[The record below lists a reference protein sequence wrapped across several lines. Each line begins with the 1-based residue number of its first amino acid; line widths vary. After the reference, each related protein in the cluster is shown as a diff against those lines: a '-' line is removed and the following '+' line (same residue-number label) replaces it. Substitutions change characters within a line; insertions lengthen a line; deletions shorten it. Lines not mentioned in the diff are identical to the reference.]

1 MSDWITY
8 EHPLNERI
16 RVLMRLEFIFKQIDQ
31 LLQEDSKLNTRHIL
45 LAIGELVGI
54 VERGDLKSEILKELD
69 RHIATMLNLQETP
82 GVDADALQAFLQNL
96 RDLSARIHSSQGQ
109 IAAELKNDEFLMGVI
124 QRSGIPGGTCD
135 FDMPGY
141 HYWLEQDSETRFRQ
155 IDAWLGKFKLI
166 KSSCSL
172 ILGLIRDSSLPKP
185 CQAENG
191 MHQMSLDKDHPCQL
205 VRISLPRDAAIYPE
219 TSGNKRHFTIR
230 FMGEDPESGK
240 NKQITDLVEFK
251 LTVCVI

>member
-1 MSDWITY
+1 MSQWITY

-45 LAIGELVGI
+45 LAIGELIGL
-54 VERGDLKSEILKELD
+54 VERGDLKSEILKELE

-96 RDLSARIHSSQGQ
+96 QGLSAQLHNSQGQ
-109 IAAELKNDEFLMGVI
+109 IATELKNDEFLNGII
-124 QRSGIPGGTCD
+124 QRTGIPGGTCD

-141 HYWLEQDSETRFRQ
+141 HYWLEQDAEIRFRQ
-155 IDAWLGKFKLI
+155 IDGWLSKFKLI
-166 KSSCSL
+166 KSACSM
-172 ILGLIRDSSLPKP
+172 ILGLIRDSSLPKEQ
-185 CQAENG
+185 QAETG
-191 MHQMSLDKDHPCQL
+191 MYQQSLDKDHPCQL
-205 VRISLPRDAAIYPE
+205 VRVILPRDTAIYPE

-230 FMGEDPESGK
+230 FMGKDTESGK
-240 NKQITDLVEFK
+240 VKQIANSVEFK
-251 LTVCVI
+251 LTVCTI

>member
-1 MSDWITY
+1 MTQQWITY

-31 LLQEDSKLNTRHIL
+31 LLQEDTKLNTHHIL
-45 LAIGELVGI
+45 LAIGELIGI

-82 GVDADALQAFLQNL
+82 GVDTEALQAFLQNL
-96 RDLSARIHSSQGQ
+96 QGLSAQLHSSQGQ

-141 HYWLEQDSETRFRQ
+141 HYWLEQDPETRFKQ
-155 IDAWLGKFKLI
+155 INVWLGKFKLI
-166 KSSCSL
+166 KSACGL
-172 ILGLIRDSSLPKP
+172 ILGLIRDSSLPKLQ
-185 CQAENG
+185 QAETG
-191 MHQMSLDKDHPCQL
+191 MYQQSLDKDHPCQL
-205 VRISLPRDAAIYPE
+205 VRI
-219 TSGNKRHFTIR
+219 
-230 FMGEDPESGK
+230 M
-240 NKQITDLVEFK
+240 
-251 LTVCVI
+251 